1 MYLISGLIWLKKKAT
16 ESSHH
21 RRRFTYLREIAGSE
35 DPKQAFFHLYLID
48 SLRHSSCSTGLIG
61 QYNPVVSYYLWLPKS
76 GQSTS
81 MNIKTFNQTVQYYPE
96 EEDIDSDE
104 L

>member
-1 MYLISGLIWLKKKAT
+1 MKTGNHEYIGVPDKWFDMAEKKAT
-16 ESSHH
+16 ASNHR

-48 SLRHSSCSTGLIG
+48 SQKHPSCSTGLSE

-76 GQSTS
+76 I
-81 MNIKTFNQTVQYYPE
+81 NVK
-96 EEDIDSDE
+96 
-104 L
+104 